1 VGRVHYV
8 ELRCKSALNRVQGM
22 PFRWSL
28 NPYAGCRHSCVFCF
42 AREFYVRADR
52 GDGAADFE
60 TRILVKVNFAEVL
73 REQLGRPS
81 WKREPVALGTATDPY
96 QPAEGRY
103 RLTRR
108 VLEALHEYKTPV
120 SMLTKSPL
128 VLRDLDILAALARVV
143 DVRVC
148 FSITT
153 VDIALWRTV
162 ERSTANPFHRLRV
175 MRLLTQAGVPAGVAM
190 APILPG
196 ITDSEASIEAVA
208 GAAAEHKAAFFW
220 AASLRL
226 MPVVKAHYL
235 GFVAEAFP
243 DLLRRYEQAYPGAYA
258 PRDYQRKL
266 EERVER
272 IRTRY
277 GFGAHLAPQHPPQPI
292 GAHGAATASGHRDQ
306 LALPL

>member
-1 VGRVHYV
+1 
-8 ELRCKSALNRVQGM
+8 M

-28 NPYAGCRHSCVFCF
+28 NPYAGCRHACVFCF

-73 REQLGRPS
+73 REQLAHPS

-108 VLEALHEYKTPV
+108 VLEALHEYQTPV

-128 VLRDLDILAALARVV
+128 VLRDLDVLAAMARVV

-153 VDIALWRTV
+153 VNTELWRTV
-162 ERSTANPFHRLRV
+162 EHSTANPFHRLRV
-175 MRLLTQAGVPAGVAM
+175 MRLLSEAGVPAGVAL

-220 AASLRL
+220 AVPLRL
-226 MPVVKAHYL
+226 TPVVKAHYFA
-235 GFVAEAFP
+235 FVAEAFP
-243 DLLRRYEQAYPGAYA
+243 NLLQRYERAYPGAYA
-258 PRDYQRKL
+258 PKDYQRKL

-272 IRTRY
+272 IRACY
-277 GFGAHLAPQHPPQPI
+277 GLREHLPPQHPPQPI
-292 GAHGAATASGHRDQ
+292 GAPGAAMVPGHHAQ